1 MVPIELSQTIK
12 KGDKRMGCWANKTV
26 FITGGSRG
34 IGREI
39 ILKLAR
45 AGANIAI
52 AAKSDTPHPKLPG
65 TIHSVAQEVIDAG
78 GKALPFATDVRD
90 EDQIKKAIEATVAH
104 FGGIDLLVNNAG
116 FLGITPLALI
126 ETKKFDLMHALNT
139 RAPLIT
145 MRECLPHL
153 QASKGTVLNL
163 CPPLNMDE
171 GWLGA
176 FIPYT
181 STKYSMT
188 LLSMGFQQE
197 VKAKGIAVKTLWPAT
212 LIATAAVGMF
222 SGEEGLNLS
231 RKAEIMA
238 DAAFELVNNREGFA
252 AKVSWLDEEVLRE
265 TGISDFTHYA
275 NNPARAVE
283 IQRDF
288 YIGKF

>member
-1 MVPIELSQTIK
+1 MAN
-12 KGDKRMGCWANKTV
+12 WANKTV

-45 AGANIAI
+45 EGANITI
-52 AAKSDTPHPKLPG
+52 AAKSDQPNPKLPG
-65 TIHSVAQEVIDAG
+65 TIHSVAQEVIEAG
-78 GKALPFATDVRD
+78 GKALPVATDVRD
-90 EDQIKKAIEATVAH
+90 EEQIKRAIQATVEQ
-104 FGGIDLLVNNAG
+104 FGCIDLLVNNAG
-116 FLGITPLALI
+116 FLGITPLALT

-145 MRECLPHL
+145 MRECLPYL
-153 QASKGTVLNL
+153 QASKGSVLNL

-188 LLSMGFQQE
+188 LLSLGFQQE
-197 VKAKGIAVKTLWPAT
+197 VKAKDIAVKTLWPAT

-222 SGEEGLNLS
+222 SGEEGLSMS

-238 DAAFELVNNREGFA
+238 DAAFELINQRDRFSS
-252 AKVSWLDEEVLRE
+252 KVSWLDEEVLRE
-265 TGISDFTHYA
+265 TGVSDFSRYA
-275 NNPARAVE
+275 NNPTRAEE

-288 YIGKF
+288 YVGKF

>member
-1 MVPIELSQTIK
+1 
-12 KGDKRMGCWANKTV
+12 MGSWTNRTV

-39 ILKLAR
+39 ILRLAR
-45 AGANIAI
+45 EGANITI
-52 AAKSDTPHPKLPG
+52 AAKSDQPNPKLPG
-65 TIHSVAQEVIDAG
+65 TIHSVAQEVIEAG
-78 GKALPFATDVRD
+78 GKALPVATDVRD
-90 EDQIKKAIEATVAH
+90 EEQIKHAIQATVQQ

-116 FLGITPLALI
+116 FLGITQLGI
-126 ETKKFDLMHALNT
+126 TETKKFDLMHALNT

-153 QASKGTVLNL
+153 SASKGSVLNL

-222 SGEEGLNLS
+222 SGEEGLSVS
-231 RKAEIMA
+231 RRPEIMA
-238 DAAFELVNNREGFA
+238 DAAYELINRRNHFSS
-252 AKVSWLDEEVLRE
+252 KVSWLDEEVLRE
-265 TGISDFTHYA
+265 TGVSDFQKYA
-275 NNPARAVE
+275 NNLARADA

>member
-1 MVPIELSQTIK
+1 MT
-12 KGDKRMGCWANKTV
+12 GWANKTV

-39 ILKLAR
+39 ILKLAHE
-45 AGANIAI
+45 GANITI
-52 AAKSDTPHPKLPG
+52 AAKSDIPNPKLPG
-65 TIHSVAQEVIDAG
+65 TIHSVAQEIVQAG
-78 GKALPFATDVRD
+78 GHALPIATDARD
-90 EDQIKKAIEATVAH
+90 EAQLKKAIEATVEK
-104 FGGIDLLVNNAG
+104 FGGIDLLINNAG
-116 FLGITPLALI
+116 FLGVTPLAATD
-126 ETKKFDLMHALNT
+126 TKKFDLMHALNT

-153 QASKGTVLNL
+153 QASKGSVLNL

-181 STKYSMT
+181 TTKYAMT

-197 VKAKGIAVKTLWPAT
+197 VKNRGIVVKTLWPAT

-222 SGEEGLNLS
+222 SGEEGLNVS
-231 RKAEIMA
+231 RKPAIMA
-238 DAAFELVNNREGFA
+238 DAAFELVNNPTRFA
-252 AKVSWLDEEVLRE
+252 SKLSWLDEEVLRE
-265 TGISDFTHYA
+265 TGVTDFAHYA
-275 NNPARAVE
+275 NNPERVAD

-288 YIGKF
+288 YIGLFSS

>member
-1 MVPIELSQTIK
+1 
-12 KGDKRMGCWANKTV
+12 MGSWANKTV

-39 ILKLAR
+39 ILRLAR
-45 AGANIAI
+45 EGANITI
-52 AAKSDTPHPKLPG
+52 AAKSDQPNPKLPG
-65 TIHSVAQEVIDAG
+65 TIHSVAQEVIEAG
-78 GKALPFATDVRD
+78 GKAQHVATDVRD
-90 EDQIKKAIEATVAH
+90 EAQVKRAIEATVQQ

-116 FLGITPLALI
+116 FLGITPLSLT
-126 ETKKFDLMHALNT
+126 ETKKYDLMHALNT

-153 QASKGTVLNL
+153 QASKGSVLNL

-197 VKAKGIAVKTLWPAT
+197 VKAKDIAVKTLWPAT

-222 SGEEGLNLS
+222 SGEEGLDVS
-231 RKAEIMA
+231 RTPEVMA
-238 DAAFELVNNREGFA
+238 DAAFELITKRDHFA
-252 AKVSWLDEEVLRE
+252 SKVSWLDEEVLRE
-265 TGISDFTHYA
+265 TGVSDFTKYA
-275 NNPARAVE
+275 NNPARIDE

>member
-1 MVPIELSQTIK
+1 
-12 KGDKRMGCWANKTV
+12 MGSWTNKTV

-39 ILKLAR
+39 ILRLAR
-45 AGANIAI
+45 EGANITI
-52 AAKSDTPHPKLPG
+52 AAKSDQPNPKLPG
-65 TIHSVAQEVIDAG
+65 TIHSVAQEVIEAG
-78 GKALPFATDVRD
+78 GKALPIATDVRD
-90 EDQIKKAIEATVAH
+90 EEQTKRAIQATVQH

-116 FLGITPLALI
+116 FLGITQLGI
-126 ETKKFDLMHALNT
+126 TDTKKFDLMHALNT

-153 QASKGTVLNL
+153 QASKGSVLNL
-163 CPPLNMDE
+163 CPPLNLDE

-181 STKYSMT
+181 TTKYAMT

-222 SGEEGLNLS
+222 SGEEGLNVS
-231 RKAEIMA
+231 RKPEIMA
-238 DAAFELVNNREGFA
+238 DAAFELINQRSRFSS
-252 AKVSWLDEEVLRE
+252 KVSWLDEEVLRE
-265 TGISDFTHYA
+265 TGVSDFAKYA
-275 NNPARAVE
+275 NNPARADE

>member
-1 MVPIELSQTIK
+1 MAA
-12 KGDKRMGCWANKTV
+12 WANKTV

-45 AGANIAI
+45 EGANITI
-52 AAKSDTPHPKLPG
+52 AAKSDLPNPKLQG
-65 TIHSVAQEVIDAG
+65 TIHSVAQEVAQAG
-78 GKALPFATDVRD
+78 GHALPIATDARD
-90 EDQIKKAIEATVAH
+90 EAQLKKAIEATVEK
-104 FGGIDLLVNNAG
+104 FGGIDLLINNAG
-116 FLGITPLALI
+116 FLGVTPLAATD
-126 ETKKFDLMHALNT
+126 TKKFDLMHALNT

-153 QASKGTVLNL
+153 QASNGSVLNL

-181 STKYSMT
+181 TTKYAMT

-197 VKAKGIAVKTLWPAT
+197 VKNRGIVVKTLWPAT

-222 SGEEGLNLS
+222 SGEEGLNVS
-231 RKAEIMA
+231 RKPAIMA
-238 DAAFELVNNREGFA
+238 DAAYELINNPRRFA
-252 AKVSWLDEEVLRE
+252 SKVSWLDEEVLRE
-265 TGISDFTHYA
+265 TGVTDFAHYA
-275 NNPARAVE
+275 NNPERVAD

-288 YIGKF
+288 YIGLFSS

>member
-1 MVPIELSQTIK
+1 MT
-12 KGDKRMGCWANKTV
+12 GWANKTV

-39 ILKLAR
+39 ILKLAHE
-45 AGANIAI
+45 GANITI
-52 AAKSDTPHPKLPG
+52 AAKSDIPNPKLPG
-65 TIHSVAQEVIDAG
+65 TIHSVAQEIVQAG
-78 GKALPFATDVRD
+78 GHALPIATDARD
-90 EDQIKKAIEATVAH
+90 EAQLKKAIEATVEK
-104 FGGIDLLVNNAG
+104 FGGIDLLINNAG
-116 FLGITPLALI
+116 FLGVTPLAATD
-126 ETKKFDLMHALNT
+126 TKKFDLMHALNT

-153 QASKGTVLNL
+153 QASKGSVLNL

-181 STKYSMT
+181 TTKYAMT

-197 VKAKGIAVKTLWPAT
+197 VKNRGIVVKTLWPAT

-222 SGEEGLNLS
+222 SGEEGLNVS
-231 RKAEIMA
+231 RKPAIMA
-238 DAAFELVNNREGFA
+238 DAAFELVNNPTRFA
-252 AKVSWLDEEVLRE
+252 SKVSWLDEEVLRE
-265 TGISDFTHYA
+265 TGVTDFAHYA
-275 NNPARAVE
+275 NNPERAAD

-288 YIGKF
+288 YIGLFSS

>member
-1 MVPIELSQTIK
+1 MAA
-12 KGDKRMGCWANKTV
+12 WANKTV

-45 AGANIAI
+45 EGANITI
-52 AAKSDTPHPKLPG
+52 AAKSDLPNPKLPG
-65 TIHSVAQEVIDAG
+65 TIHSVAQEVAQAG
-78 GKALPFATDVRD
+78 GHALPIATDARD
-90 EDQIKKAIEATVAH
+90 EAQLKKAIEATVEK
-104 FGGIDLLVNNAG
+104 FGGIDLLINNAG
-116 FLGITPLALI
+116 FLGVTPLAATD
-126 ETKKFDLMHALNT
+126 TKKFDLMHALNT

-153 QASKGTVLNL
+153 QASKGSVLNL

-181 STKYSMT
+181 TTKYAMT

-197 VKAKGIAVKTLWPAT
+197 VKNRGIVVKTLWPAT

-222 SGEEGLNLS
+222 SGEEGLNVS
-231 RKAEIMA
+231 RKPAIMA
-238 DAAFELVNNREGFA
+238 DAAYELINNPRRFA
-252 AKVSWLDEEVLRE
+252 SKVSWLDEEVLRE
-265 TGISDFTHYA
+265 TGVTDFAHYA
-275 NNPARAVE
+275 NNPERVAD

-288 YIGKF
+288 YIGLFSS

>member
-1 MVPIELSQTIK
+1 MAN
-12 KGDKRMGCWANKTV
+12 WANKTV

-45 AGANIAI
+45 EGANITI
-52 AAKSDTPHPKLPG
+52 AAKSDQPNPKLPG
-65 TIHSVAQEVIDAG
+65 TIHSVAQEVIEAG
-78 GKALPFATDVRD
+78 GKALPVATDVRD
-90 EDQIKKAIEATVAH
+90 EEQIKRAIQATVEQ
-104 FGGIDLLVNNAG
+104 FGCIDLLVNNAG
-116 FLGITPLALI
+116 FLGITPLALT

-145 MRECLPHL
+145 MRECMPYL
-153 QASKGTVLNL
+153 QASKGSVLNL
-163 CPPLNMDE
+163 CPPLNLDN

-181 STKYSMT
+181 TSKYAMT

-197 VKAKGIAVKTLWPAT
+197 VKAKDIAVKTLWPAT

-222 SGEEGLNLS
+222 SGDEGLDLS
-231 RKAEIMA
+231 RKATIMA
-238 DAAFELVNNREGFA
+238 DAAFELINRREQFSS
-252 AKVSWLDEEVLRE
+252 KVSWLDEEVLRE
-265 TGISDFTHYA
+265 TGTTDFTHYA
-275 NNPARAVE
+275 NKPERAAE

-288 YIGKF
+288 YIGQFGNK

>member
-1 MVPIELSQTIK
+1 
-12 KGDKRMGCWANKTV
+12 MGSWTNKTV

-39 ILKLAR
+39 ILRFAR
-45 AGANIAI
+45 EGANIVI
-52 AAKSDTPHPKLPG
+52 AAKSDTPNPKLPG
-65 TIHSVAQEVIDAG
+65 TIHSVAREVEEAG
-78 GKALPFATDVRD
+78 GKALPVATDVRD
-90 EDQIKKAIEATVAH
+90 EVQIKRAIDATLQQ

-116 FLGITPLALI
+116 FLGVTPLGLT

-145 MRECLPHL
+145 MRECLPAL
-153 QASKGTVLNL
+153 QASRGTVLNL

-181 STKYSMT
+181 STKYGMT

-197 VKAKGIAVKTLWPAT
+197 VKSKGIAVKTLWPAT

-222 SGEEGLNLS
+222 SGEEGLDVS
-231 RKAEIMA
+231 RKPAVMA
-238 DAAFELVNNREGFA
+238 DAAFELVNRREQFA
-252 AKVSWLDEEVLRE
+252 GQISWLDEDVLRS
-265 TGISDFTHYA
+265 TGVNDFTHYA
-275 NNPARAVE
+275 NNPARVNE

>member
-1 MVPIELSQTIK
+1 
-12 KGDKRMGCWANKTV
+12 MGSWSNKTV

-39 ILKLAR
+39 ILKFAR
-45 AGANIAI
+45 EGANITI
-52 AAKSDTPHPKLPG
+52 AAKSDTPNPKLPG
-65 TIHSVAQEVIDAG
+65 TIHSVAQEVINAG
-78 GKALPFATDVRD
+78 GKALPLATDVRD
-90 EDQIKKAIEATVAH
+90 EEQIKRAIQATVQQ

-116 FLGITPLALI
+116 FLGITQLGI
-126 ETKKFDLMHALNT
+126 TETKKFDLMHALNT

-145 MRECLPHL
+145 MRECLPYL
-153 QASKGTVLNL
+153 QASKGSVLNL
-163 CPPLNMDE
+163 CPPLNLDE

-197 VKAKGIAVKTLWPAT
+197 VKSKAIAVKTLWPAT

-222 SGEEGLNLS
+222 SGEEGLNVS
-231 RKAEIMA
+231 RKPEIMA
-238 DAAFELVNNREGFA
+238 DAAYELINQRDRFA
-252 AKVSWLDEEVLRE
+252 AKTSWLDEEVLRE
-265 TGISDFTHYA
+265 TGVSDFTHYA
-275 NNPARAVE
+275 NNPVHLDD

>member
-1 MVPIELSQTIK
+1 MAA
-12 KGDKRMGCWANKTV
+12 WANKTV

-45 AGANIAI
+45 EGANITI
-52 AAKSDTPHPKLPG
+52 AAKSDIPNPKLPG
-65 TIHSVAQEVIDAG
+65 TIHSVAQEVAQAG
-78 GKALPFATDVRD
+78 GHALPIATDARD
-90 EDQIKKAIEATVAH
+90 EAQLKKAIEATVEK
-104 FGGIDLLVNNAG
+104 FGGINLLINNAG
-116 FLGITPLALI
+116 FLGVTPLAATD
-126 ETKKFDLMHALNT
+126 TKKFDLMHALNT

-153 QASKGTVLNL
+153 QVSKGSVLNL

-181 STKYSMT
+181 TTKYAMT

-197 VKAKGIAVKTLWPAT
+197 VKNKGIVVKTLWPAT

-222 SGEEGLNLS
+222 SGEEGLNVS
-231 RKAEIMA
+231 RKPAIMA
-238 DAAFELVNNREGFA
+238 DAAFELINNPTRFA
-252 AKVSWLDEEVLRE
+252 SKVSWLDEEVLRE
-265 TGISDFTHYA
+265 TGMTDFAHYA
-275 NNPARAVE
+275 NNPERVAD

-288 YIGKF
+288 YIGLFSS

>member
-1 MVPIELSQTIK
+1 MTS
-12 KGDKRMGCWANKTV
+12 WANKTV

-39 ILKLAR
+39 LLKFAR
-45 AGANIAI
+45 AGANITI
-52 AAKSDTPHPKLPG
+52 AAKSDVPNPRLPG
-65 TIHSVAQEVIDAG
+65 TIHSVAEEVRQAG
-78 GKALPFATDVRD
+78 GQALPIATDVRD
-90 EDQIKKAIEATVAH
+90 EAQVKNAIEATVQKW
-104 FGGIDLLVNNAG
+104 GGIDLLINNAG
-116 FLGITPLALI
+116 FLGITPLGLT

-153 QASKGTVLNL
+153 QASKGSVLNL
-163 CPPLNMDE
+163 CPPLNLDE

-181 STKYSMT
+181 STKYAMT

-197 VKAKGIAVKTLWPAT
+197 VKTKSIAVKTLWPAT

-222 SGEEGLNLS
+222 SGEEGLSVS
-231 RKAEIMA
+231 RKPAVMA
-238 DAAFELVNNREGFA
+238 DAAFELINRREQFA
-252 AKVSWLDEEVLRE
+252 ARVSWLDEEVLRE
-265 TGISDFTHYA
+265 TGVSDFACYA
-275 NNPARAVE
+275 NKPERAAD

>member
-1 MVPIELSQTIK
+1 MAA
-12 KGDKRMGCWANKTV
+12 WANKTV

-45 AGANIAI
+45 EGANITI
-52 AAKSDTPHPKLPG
+52 AAKSDLPNPKLPG
-65 TIHSVAQEVIDAG
+65 TIHSVAQEVAQAG
-78 GKALPFATDVRD
+78 GHALPIATDARD
-90 EDQIKKAIEATVAH
+90 EVQLKKAIEATVEK
-104 FGGIDLLVNNAG
+104 FGGIDLLINNAG
-116 FLGITPLALI
+116 FLGVTPLAATD
-126 ETKKFDLMHALNT
+126 TKKFDLMHALNT

-153 QASKGTVLNL
+153 QASKGSVLNL

-181 STKYSMT
+181 TTKYAMT

-197 VKAKGIAVKTLWPAT
+197 VKNRGIVVKTLWPAT

-222 SGEEGLNLS
+222 SGEEGLNVS
-231 RKAEIMA
+231 RKPAIMA
-238 DAAFELVNNREGFA
+238 DAAYELINNPRRFA
-252 AKVSWLDEEVLRE
+252 SKVSWLDEEVLRE
-265 TGISDFTHYA
+265 TGVTDFAHYA
-275 NNPARAVE
+275 NNPERVAD

-288 YIGKF
+288 YIGLFSS

>member
-1 MVPIELSQTIK
+1 
-12 KGDKRMGCWANKTV
+12 MGSWSGKTV

-39 ILKLAR
+39 ILKLASE
-45 AGANIAI
+45 GANVTI
-52 AAKSDTPHPKLPG
+52 AAKSDTPNPKLPG
-65 TIHSVAQEVIDAG
+65 TIHSVAQEVVDAG
-78 GKALPFATDVRD
+78 GQALPVATDVRD
-90 EDQIKKAIEATVAH
+90 ETQIKHAIEATIQK

-116 FLGITPLALI
+116 FLGVTPLALTD
-126 ETKKFDLMHALNT
+126 TKKFDLMHALNT

-153 QASKGTVLNL
+153 QKSKGSVLNL

-197 VKAKGIAVKTLWPAT
+197 VKAKGIDVKTLWPAT

-222 SGEEGLNLS
+222 SGDEGLSVS

-238 DAAFELVNNREGFA
+238 DAALALVSNRERFA
-252 AKVSWLDEEVLRE
+252 SKVSWLDEEVLRE
-265 TGISDFTHYA
+265 TGVTDFAHYA
-275 NNPARAVE
+275 NNPERVAD

>member
-1 MVPIELSQTIK
+1 MAN
-12 KGDKRMGCWANKTV
+12 WANKTV

-45 AGANIAI
+45 AGANVTI
-52 AAKSDTPHPKLPG
+52 AAKSDTPNAKLPG
-65 TIHSVAQEVIDAG
+65 TIHSVAQEVEEAG
-78 GKALPFATDVRD
+78 GKALPVATDVRD
-90 EDQIKKAIEATVAH
+90 EEQIKRAIQATVEQ
-104 FGGIDLLVNNAG
+104 FGCIDLLVNNAG
-116 FLGITPLALI
+116 FLGITPLALT

-145 MRECLPHL
+145 MRECLPYL
-153 QASKGTVLNL
+153 QASKGSVLNL
-163 CPPLNMDE
+163 CPPLNLDN

-181 STKYSMT
+181 TSKYAMT

-197 VKAKGIAVKTLWPAT
+197 VKAKDIAVKTLWPAT

-222 SGEEGLNLS
+222 SGDEGLDLS
-231 RKAEIMA
+231 RKATIMA
-238 DAAFELVNNREGFA
+238 DAAFELINKREQFSS
-252 AKVSWLDEEVLRE
+252 KVSWLDEEVLRE
-265 TGISDFTHYA
+265 TGTTDFTHYA
-275 NNPARAVE
+275 NKPERAAE

-288 YIGKF
+288 YIGQFGNK

>member
-1 MVPIELSQTIK
+1 
-12 KGDKRMGCWANKTV
+12 MGSWSNKTV

-39 ILKLAR
+39 ILRLAR
-45 AGANIAI
+45 EGANITI
-52 AAKSDTPHPKLPG
+52 AAKSDQPNPKLPG
-65 TIHSVAQEVIDAG
+65 TIHSVAQEVIEAG
-78 GKALPFATDVRD
+78 GNALPVATDVRD
-90 EDQIKKAIEATVAH
+90 EEQIKRAIQATVQH

-116 FLGITPLALI
+116 FLGITQLGI
-126 ETKKFDLMHALNT
+126 TETKKFDLMHALNT

-153 QASKGTVLNL
+153 QTSQGSVLNL

-222 SGEEGLNLS
+222 SGEEGLSLS
-231 RKAEIMA
+231 RKPEVMA
-238 DAAFELVNNREGFA
+238 DAAFELISNREQFSS
-252 AKVSWLDEEVLRE
+252 KVSWLDEEVLRE
-265 TGISDFTHYA
+265 TGVSDFTHYA
-275 NNPARAVE
+275 NNPARAHE

>member
-1 MVPIELSQTIK
+1 MAA
-12 KGDKRMGCWANKTV
+12 WANKTV

-45 AGANIAI
+45 EGANITI
-52 AAKSDTPHPKLPG
+52 AAKSDIPNPKLPG
-65 TIHSVAQEVIDAG
+65 TIHSVAQEVVQAG
-78 GKALPFATDVRD
+78 GQALPIATDARD
-90 EDQIKKAIEATVAH
+90 EAQLKKAINSTVEK
-104 FGGIDLLVNNAG
+104 FGGIDLLINNAG
-116 FLGITPLALI
+116 FLGVTPLAATD
-126 ETKKFDLMHALNT
+126 TKKFDLMHALNT

-153 QASKGTVLNL
+153 QASKGSVLNL
-163 CPPLNMDE
+163 CPPLNLDE

-181 STKYSMT
+181 TTKYAMT

-197 VKAKGIAVKTLWPAT
+197 VKNKGIVVKTLWPAT

-222 SGEEGLNLS
+222 SGEEGLNVS
-231 RKAEIMA
+231 RKPAIMA
-238 DAAFELVNNREGFA
+238 DAAFELVNNPTQFA
-252 AKVSWLDEEVLRE
+252 SKVSWLDEEVLRE
-265 TGISDFTHYA
+265 TGLTDFAHYA
-275 NNPARAVE
+275 NNPERVAD

-288 YIGKF
+288 YIGLFSS

>member
-1 MVPIELSQTIK
+1 
-12 KGDKRMGCWANKTV
+12 MGSWSNKTV

-39 ILKLAR
+39 ILRLAR
-45 AGANIAI
+45 EGANITI
-52 AAKSDTPHPKLPG
+52 AAKSDQPNPKLPG
-65 TIHSVAQEVIDAG
+65 TIHSVAQEVIEAG
-78 GKALPFATDVRD
+78 GNALPVATDVRD
-90 EDQIKKAIEATVAH
+90 EEQIKRAIQATVQH
-104 FGGIDLLVNNAG
+104 FGGVDLLVNNAG
-116 FLGITPLALI
+116 FLGITQLGI
-126 ETKKFDLMHALNT
+126 TETKKFDLMHALNT

-153 QASKGTVLNL
+153 QASQGSVLNL

-222 SGEEGLNLS
+222 SGEEGLSLS
-231 RKAEIMA
+231 RKPEVMA
-238 DAAFELVNNREGFA
+238 DAAFELISNREQFSS
-252 AKVSWLDEEVLRE
+252 KVSWLDEEVLRE
-265 TGISDFTHYA
+265 TGVSDFTHYA
-275 NNPARAVE
+275 NNPARAHE

>member
-1 MVPIELSQTIK
+1 MAAWT
-12 KGDKRMGCWANKTV
+12 NKTV

-45 AGANIAI
+45 EGANITI
-52 AAKSDTPHPKLPG
+52 AAKSDIPNPKLPG
-65 TIHSVAQEVIDAG
+65 TIHSVAQEVVQAG
-78 GKALPFATDVRD
+78 GNALPIATDARD
-90 EDQIKKAIEATVAH
+90 EAQLKKAIEATVEK
-104 FGGIDLLVNNAG
+104 FGGIDLLINNAG
-116 FLGITPLALI
+116 FLGVTPLAATD
-126 ETKKFDLMHALNT
+126 TKKFDLMHALNT
-139 RAPLIT
+139 RAPLVT

-153 QASKGTVLNL
+153 QASKGSVLNL

-181 STKYSMT
+181 TTKYAMT

-197 VKAKGIAVKTLWPAT
+197 VKARGVVVKTLWPAT

-222 SGEEGLNLS
+222 SGEEGLNVS
-231 RKAEIMA
+231 RKPAIMA
-238 DAAFELVNNREGFA
+238 DAAFELINNPTRFA
-252 AKVSWLDEEVLRE
+252 SKVSWLDEEVLRE
-265 TGISDFTHYA
+265 TGVTDFAHYA
-275 NNPARAVE
+275 NNPERIAD

>member
-1 MVPIELSQTIK
+1 
-12 KGDKRMGCWANKTV
+12 MGSWANKTV

-34 IGREI
+34 IGRSI
-39 ILKLAR
+39 ILRLAR
-45 AGANIAI
+45 EGANITI
-52 AAKSDTPHPKLPG
+52 AAKSDTPNPKLPG
-65 TIHSVAQEVIDAG
+65 TIHSVAQEVIEAG
-78 GKALPFATDVRD
+78 GKALPIATDVRD
-90 EDQIKKAIEATVAH
+90 EEQIKRAIQATAQH

-116 FLGITPLALI
+116 FLGITPLGVT

-145 MRECLPHL
+145 MRECLPYL
-153 QASKGTVLNL
+153 QASQGSVLNL
-163 CPPLNMDE
+163 CPPLNLDE

-181 STKYSMT
+181 TTKYAMT

-212 LIATAAVGMF
+212 LVATAAVGMF
-222 SGEEGLNLS
+222 SGEEGLNVS
-231 RKAEIMA
+231 RKPEVMA
-238 DAAFELVNNREGFA
+238 DAAFELITQRDRFA
-252 AKVSWLDEEVLRE
+252 AKTSWLDEEVLRE
-265 TGISDFTHYA
+265 TGISDFTTYA
-275 NNPARAVE
+275 NNPARVNE

>member
-1 MVPIELSQTIK
+1 
-12 KGDKRMGCWANKTV
+12 MGSWSNKTV

-39 ILKLAR
+39 ILKFAR
-45 AGANIAI
+45 EGANITI
-52 AAKSDTPHPKLPG
+52 AAKSDTPNPKLPG
-65 TIHSVAQEVIDAG
+65 TIHSVAKEVINAG
-78 GKALPFATDVRD
+78 GKALPLATDVRD
-90 EDQIKKAIEATVAH
+90 EEQIKRAIQATVQQ

-116 FLGITPLALI
+116 FLGITQLGI
-126 ETKKFDLMHALNT
+126 TETKKFDLMHALNT

-145 MRECLPHL
+145 MRECLPYL
-153 QASKGTVLNL
+153 QASKGSVLNL
-163 CPPLNMDE
+163 CPPLNLDE

-197 VKAKGIAVKTLWPAT
+197 VKSKAIAVKTLWPAT

-222 SGEEGLNLS
+222 SGEEGLNVS
-231 RKAEIMA
+231 RKPEIMA
-238 DAAFELVNNREGFA
+238 DAAYELINQRDRFA
-252 AKVSWLDEEVLRE
+252 AKTSWLDEEVLRE
-265 TGISDFTHYA
+265 TGVSDFTHYA
-275 NNPARAVE
+275 NNPVHLDD

>member
-1 MVPIELSQTIK
+1 
-12 KGDKRMGCWANKTV
+12 MGSWSNKTV

-39 ILKLAR
+39 ILRLAR
-45 AGANIAI
+45 EGANITI
-52 AAKSDTPHPKLPG
+52 AAKSDQPNPKLPG
-65 TIHSVAQEVIDAG
+65 TIHSVAQEVMEAG
-78 GKALPFATDVRD
+78 GKALPVATDVRD
-90 EDQIKKAIEATVAH
+90 EEQIKRAIQATVQH

-116 FLGITPLALI
+116 FLGITQLGVT

-153 QASKGTVLNL
+153 QASQGSVLNL

-197 VKAKGIAVKTLWPAT
+197 VKAKGIAIKTLWPAT

-222 SGEEGLNLS
+222 SGEEGLGLS
-231 RKAEIMA
+231 RKPEVMA
-238 DAAFELVNNREGFA
+238 DAAFELISNREQFSS
-252 AKVSWLDEEVLRE
+252 KVSWLDEEVLRE
-265 TGISDFTHYA
+265 TGVSDFTHYA
-275 NNPARAVE
+275 NNPARAHE

>member
-1 MVPIELSQTIK
+1 
-12 KGDKRMGCWANKTV
+12 MGSWTNKTV

-39 ILKLAR
+39 ILRFAR
-45 AGANIAI
+45 EGANIVI
-52 AAKSDTPHPKLPG
+52 AAKSDTPNPKLPG
-65 TIHSVAQEVIDAG
+65 TIHSVAREVEEAG
-78 GKALPFATDVRD
+78 GKALPVATDVRD
-90 EDQIKKAIEATVAH
+90 EVQIKRAIDATLEQ

-116 FLGITPLALI
+116 FLGVTPLGLT

-145 MRECLPHL
+145 MRECLPAL
-153 QASKGTVLNL
+153 QASRGTVLNL

-181 STKYSMT
+181 STKYGMT

-197 VKAKGIAVKTLWPAT
+197 VKSKGIAVKTLWPAT

-222 SGEEGLNLS
+222 SGEEGLDVS
-231 RKAEIMA
+231 RKPAVMA
-238 DAAFELVNNREGFA
+238 DAAFELVNRREQFA
-252 AKVSWLDEEVLRE
+252 GQISWLDEDVLRS
-265 TGISDFTHYA
+265 TGVNDFTHYA
-275 NNPARAVE
+275 NNPARVNE

>member
-1 MVPIELSQTIK
+1 MAS
-12 KGDKRMGCWANKTV
+12 WANKTV

-45 AGANIAI
+45 EGANITI
-52 AAKSDTPHPKLPG
+52 AAKSDTPNPKLPG
-65 TIHSVAQEVIDAG
+65 TIHSVAQEVVEAG
-78 GKALPFATDVRD
+78 GKALPFATDARD
-90 EDQIKKAIEATVAH
+90 EAQIKKAIEATIDR

-116 FLGITPLALI
+116 FLGVTPLALT

-145 MRECLPHL
+145 MRECLPYL
-153 QASKGTVLNL
+153 QASKGSVLNL
-163 CPPLNMDE
+163 CPPLNLDE

-222 SGEEGLNLS
+222 SGEEGLNVS

-238 DAAFELVNNREGFA
+238 DAAFELISNQERFA
-252 AKVSWLDEEVLRE
+252 SKISWLDEEVLRAL
-265 TGISDFTHYA
+265 GVSDFTHYA
-275 NNPARAVE
+275 NNTARVE
-283 IQRDF
+283 DIQRDF

>member
-1 MVPIELSQTIK
+1 MT
-12 KGDKRMGCWANKTV
+12 GWANKTV

-39 ILKLAR
+39 ILKLAHE
-45 AGANIAI
+45 GANITI
-52 AAKSDTPHPKLPG
+52 AAKSDIPNPKLPG
-65 TIHSVAQEVIDAG
+65 TIHSVAQEIVQAG
-78 GKALPFATDVRD
+78 GHALPIATDARD
-90 EDQIKKAIEATVAH
+90 EAQLKKAIEATVEK
-104 FGGIDLLVNNAG
+104 FGGIDLLINNAG
-116 FLGITPLALI
+116 FLGVTPLAATD
-126 ETKKFDLMHALNT
+126 TKKFDLMHALNT

-153 QASKGTVLNL
+153 QASKGSVLNL

-181 STKYSMT
+181 TTKYAMT

-197 VKAKGIAVKTLWPAT
+197 VKNRGIVVKTLWPAT

-222 SGEEGLNLS
+222 SGEEGLNVS
-231 RKAEIMA
+231 RKPAIMA
-238 DAAFELVNNREGFA
+238 DAAFELVNNPTRFA
-252 AKVSWLDEEVLRE
+252 SKVSWLDEEVLRE
-265 TGISDFTHYA
+265 TGVTDFAHYA
-275 NNPARAVE
+275 NNPERVAD

-288 YIGKF
+288 YIGLFSS

>member
-1 MVPIELSQTIK
+1 
-12 KGDKRMGCWANKTV
+12 MGSWANKTV

-39 ILKLAR
+39 ILRLAR
-45 AGANIAI
+45 EGANITI
-52 AAKSDTPHPKLPG
+52 AAKSDQPNPKLPG
-65 TIHSVAQEVIDAG
+65 TIHSVAQEVIEAG
-78 GKALPFATDVRD
+78 GKALPVATDVRD
-90 EDQIKKAIEATVAH
+90 EGQVKRAIEATVQQ

-116 FLGITPLALI
+116 FLGITPLALT

-153 QASKGTVLNL
+153 QASKGSVLNL

-222 SGEEGLNLS
+222 SGEEGLDVS
-231 RKAEIMA
+231 RTPAVMA
-238 DAAFELVNNREGFA
+238 DAAFELITKRDHFA
-252 AKVSWLDEEVLRE
+252 SKVSWLDEEVLRE
-265 TGISDFTHYA
+265 TGVSDFTKYA
-275 NNPARAVE
+275 NNPARIDE

>member
-1 MVPIELSQTIK
+1 
-12 KGDKRMGCWANKTV
+12 MGSWTNKTV

-39 ILKLAR
+39 ILRLAR
-45 AGANIAI
+45 EGANITI
-52 AAKSDTPHPKLPG
+52 AAKSDQPNPKLPG
-65 TIHSVAQEVIDAG
+65 TIHSVAQEVIEAG
-78 GKALPFATDVRD
+78 GKALPMATDVRD
-90 EDQIKKAIEATVAH
+90 EEQIKRAIQATVQH

-116 FLGITPLALI
+116 FLGITPLGI
-126 ETKKFDLMHALNT
+126 TETKKFDLMHALNT

-153 QASKGTVLNL
+153 QTSKGSVLNL

-188 LLSMGFQQE
+188 LLSMGFQHE
-197 VKAKGIAVKTLWPAT
+197 VKAKSIAVKTLWPAT
-212 LIATAAVGMF
+212 LIATAAVGLF
-222 SGEEGLNLS
+222 SGEEGLSVS
-231 RKAEIMA
+231 RKPEIMA
-238 DAAFELVNNREGFA
+238 DAAFELINQRDRFSS
-252 AKVSWLDEEVLRE
+252 KVSWLDEEVLRE
-265 TGISDFTHYA
+265 TGVSDFAKYA
-275 NNPARAVE
+275 NDPARTNE